1 MGLTV
6 NKTRNTFKK
15 IKNFKKTRSKK
26 MVLRVFFIDIIYSI
40 YINIKVLTFTF
51 VYYKIIMMYNA

>member
-6 NKTRNTFKK
+6 NKIRNTFKK
-15 IKNFKKTRSKK
+15 LKILKRHAAK

>member
-1 MGLTV
+1 
-6 NKTRNTFKK
+6 
-15 IKNFKKTRSKK
+15 